1 MRKRCFNVLLV
12 LSVLSGL
19 FCQNPLKQLMA
30 IDSPIS
36 VPVSQSSYFFYLR
49 KQQIIGNGD
58 LNGDGYNDI
67 VICGQPNSGDTSQY
81 KLFIYLGAPQMDSLP
96 DYILESPEPEDP
108 YLTYGAI
115 IDYSNDINGDGIDDL
130 VVSSPKSGWWWCT
143 GKVYIYFGGNTINN
157 QPDVVLDGA
166 DYYPEYD
173 QLEFG
178 QAICTAGDFNGDGYQ
193 DLVVS
198 SLAWGWGQVNV
209 FFGGPQFDSTS
220 DWVKSGNMN
229 DFLGIH
235 IAAGDFNGD
244 GYDDLLIV
252 SAIDGGVLY
261 NLKIYYGAADFD
273 TIEDWEANFTNEHL
287 KYTFL
292 DQDLNRD
299 SFNDLAIYSGA
310 AGLRFCWGGQ
320 EPSCVFESVPS
331 LEFNF
336 TKLYF
341 SAFSDELCLTTDAYQ
356 LNHLYCYRYSPVS
369 GLVTEY
375 YVNEAY
381 NPNGV
386 FHISYYL
393 GDING
398 DKNAEILLGSLAQNQ
413 AQLKAFTT
421 QCTAVEDLVIP
432 HVPETEL
439 FCYPNPFKNM
449 VNVDFKTSR
458 NNDLALEV
466 YNIKGQLVA
475 DLDLGHKGSG
485 QHSALWDGRDHAG
498 RKLPSGVYLL
508 RLKLGE
514 ECISS
519 KKVTL
524 CY

>member
-1 MRKRCFNVLLV
+1 MRKRYFNVLLV

-19 FCQNPLKQLMA
+19 FCQNPLKQLMV

-58 LNGDGYNDI
+58 LNGDGYNHN

-81 KLFIYLGAPQMDSLP
+81 KLFIYLGGPQMNAQA

-143 GKVYIYFGGNTINN
+143 GKVYIYFGGNTINS

-178 QAICTAGDFNGDGYQ
+178 QSICTAGDFNGDGYQ

-198 SLAWGWGQVNV
+198 SQAWGWGQVNV
-209 FFGGPQFDSTS
+209 FYVGPQFDSTS
-220 DWVKSGNMN
+220 DWVKTGNMH

-261 NLKIYYGAADFD
+261 NLKIYYGAEDFD

-292 DQDLNRD
+292 AHDLNNDRFD
-299 SFNDLAIYSGA
+299 DLAIYSGA

-320 EPSCVFESVPS
+320 EPSSIFESVPG
-331 LEFNF
+331 LGFNF

-381 NPNGV
+381 NPKGV
-386 FHISYYL
+386 FPISYYL

-398 DKNAEILLGSLAQNQ
+398 DGNAEILLGSLAQNH
-413 AQLKAFTT
+413 AQLKVFST
-421 QCTAVEDLVIP
+421 QYTAIEDLVIP
-432 HVPETEL
+432 SVTDTEL
-439 FCYPNPFKNM
+439 FCYPNPFKNL
-449 VNVDFKTSR
+449 VKIEFETAP
-458 NNDLALEV
+458 NNDIALEV
-466 YNIKGQLVA
+466 YNLKGQKVRKLI
-475 DLDLGHKGSG
+475 GGI
-485 QHSALWDGRDHAG
+485 HSNAKTTIIWDGTDS
-498 RKLPSGVYLL
+498 SGERLASGIYFIRLL
-508 RLKLGE
+508 QEKPVPLH
-514 ECISS
+514 
-519 KKVTL
+519 KVVL
-524 CY
+524 IK